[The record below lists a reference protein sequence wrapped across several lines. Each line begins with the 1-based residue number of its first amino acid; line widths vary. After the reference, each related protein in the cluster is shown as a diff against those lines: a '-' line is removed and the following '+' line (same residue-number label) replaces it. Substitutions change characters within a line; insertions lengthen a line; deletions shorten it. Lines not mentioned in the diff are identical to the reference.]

1 MEETPLPDAVNAART
16 ATGVAAAGLG
26 NAEVRGEERKLH
38 RGLGCWG
45 LGAIG
50 FSDIVGSGWLFGAM
64 YAARIAGPLSLLCW
78 LAVGALA
85 GLVAMVMV
93 ELGASRPEA
102 GGTVRWPLYAN
113 GPLVASV
120 ISWAVL
126 LSVGAHAAEVTA
138 ILGYLSHWLPWLYDG
153 ARLSWAGVALAIA
166 ITVSLGALNWFGV
179 RLFARVNLLVSIVK
193 LAVPTLTVIL
203 LLASGFHPHRLTE
216 HGGFAPYGWSAGLSA
231 LSMGGIIYSVNG
243 FQAPVEFSG
252 EARDPRRDVPRAVL
266 TAIALAVLL
275 YVGLQLAYLFAVP
288 EQALVHG
295 WRGVRFDSPFGQ
307 LALLLNLH
315 WLAFLLYA
323 DAVVSPG
330 GGAFVGVAAHARRTY
345 ALAKNRML
353 PHWFMRVHAGSGIP
367 RRGLALNVAM
377 TLLFLLPFGG
387 WQDVVSTVGD
397 LFLLGYATSAVAA
410 YTLRAV
416 DRGRLSGWVP
426 GVRWIAPV
434 SFVVATLFVYWSSW
448 HRLRV
453 TLPLALL
460 GAPLFWLVRR
470 HEPTAVLLREVRK
483 GCWLL
488 AWLIGLLAL
497 SALGDFGGAGALPQ
511 PYDSLLV
518 AGFSLGMFCWGVG
531 SGRRHLAE
539 TDALSRPETPSAP

>member
-1 MEETPLPDAVNAART
+1 MSQPPLEETPPPRTVNAAHST
-16 ATGVAAAGLG
+16 APGAARD
-26 NAEVRGEERKLH
+26 VRAEERKL
-38 RGLGCWG
+38 RRRLGCWG

-78 LAVGALA
+78 LAAGALA
-85 GLVAMVMV
+85 GLVALVMV

-102 GGTVRWPLYAN
+102 GGSVRWPLYAN
-113 GPLVASV
+113 GPLVAGV

-138 ILGYLSHWLPWLYDG
+138 ILRYVSHWLPWLYHG
-153 ARLSWAGVALAIA
+153 ARLSWAGLALAMA
-166 ITVSLGALNWFGV
+166 VTVALGALNWFGV
-179 RLFARVNLLVSIVK
+179 RLFARVNLLVSVLK

-203 LLASGFHPHRLTE
+203 LLASGFHPQRLTE
-216 HGGFAPYGWSAGLSA
+216 HGGFAPYGWSAGLTA
-231 LSMGGIIYSVNG
+231 LSMGGIVYSVNG

-252 EARDPRRDVPRAVL
+252 EARDPRRDMPRAVL
-266 TAIALAVLL
+266 TAIGLAVLL
-275 YVGLQLAYLFAVP
+275 YVGLQLAYLCAVP
-288 EQALVHG
+288 ERALAHG
-295 WRGVRFDSPFGQ
+295 WRQVSFDSPFGQ

-315 WLAFLLYA
+315 WLALLLYA
-323 DAVVSPG
+323 DAVVSPA

-367 RRGLALNVAM
+367 RRGLALNLVV
-377 TLLFLLPFGG
+377 TLLFLVPFGG
-387 WQDVVSTVGD
+387 WQDVVSTVGN

-410 YTLRAV
+410 YTLRVAGS
-416 DRGRLSGWVP
+416 GRVP

-460 GAPLFWLVRR
+460 GVPLFCWVRR
-470 HEPTAVLLREVRK
+470 HETAAVLLREVRK
-483 GCWLL
+483 GAWLPTWLL
-488 AWLIGLLAL
+488 GLLAC
-497 SALGDFGGAGALPQ
+497 SALGAFGGTGVLPE
-511 PYDSLLV
+511 PYDSLTV
-518 AGFSLGMFCWGVG
+518 AAFSLAVFGWAVR
-531 SGRRHLAE
+531 SGRRHLAQG
-539 TDALSRPETPSAP
+539 APVADGMAEIPR